1 MFKQFWLE
9 MLYNSIHE
17 IYTDNL
23 CLTTKFSPPVI
34 NSSEYTC
41 HSIPEIT
48 KPMKGIS
55 MVCIWNIVF
64 KWAFQ
69 SMCVRLEVRKG
80 GQKRGMHQR
89 KKAKQISG
97 GRPPCFHQRGTVT
110 ATTPHKYL
118 TVIFKLRNTETLASD
133 KNTYSWN
140 YQRNAKSWP
149 SAPPSL
155 LSF

>member
-1 MFKQFWLE
+1 MFKQFWLRCYTTAF
-9 MLYNSIHE
+9 MRSIQ
-17 IYTDNL
+17 IICVWRL
-23 CLTTKFSPPVI
+23 SSVLQSS

-55 MVCIWNIVF
+55 MVCIWNSVC
-64 KWAFQ
+64 KWAFHL
-69 SMCVRLEVRKG
+69 CVCVWKWEKG
-80 GQKRGMHQR
+80 EKTGMHQR
-89 KKAKQISG
+89 KTAKQISG
-97 GRPPCFHQRGTVT
+97 GRPPCFHQRGAVT

-118 TVIFKLRNTETLASD
+118 TVIFKLQNTETPASD

-155 LSF
+155 LSL